1 MYIEIDEET
10 IEKIEKITIT
20 DYEAR
25 GNLVP
30 AENIEGMIEDLLNE
44 IDSLNEK
51 IEDMEGNNE

>member
-1 MYIEIDEET
+1 MYIEIDEE
-10 IEKIEKITIT
+10 IIKKVEEITIT

-30 AENIEGMIEDLLNE
+30 AENIESMIEDLLAE

-51 IEDMEGNNE
+51 IEDMEDSYE